1 MSTLQEQYLQV
12 VQQGQEAVL
21 EAVSSWTRTVKETTG
36 NVPLYG
42 GVKGEVSP
50 TQAVDQA
57 FDFAH
62 KLLSLQHDFVKGL
75 VQRSL
80 SLSEDLA
87 NKTADFANHTADVA
101 AEHDTPGL

>member
-1 MSTLQEQYLQV
+1 MPTLQEQYLQV

-36 NVPLYG
+36 NVPLMG
-42 GVKGEVSP
+42 GANVDTTP
-50 TQAVDQA
+50 TQAVGSA

-62 KLLSLQHDFVKGL
+62 KLLSLQHDFVKHL

-80 SLSEDLA
+80 NLSEDLA
-87 NKTADFANHTADVA
+87 NKTADFANKTADVA
-101 AEHDTPGL
+101 GGHESTGL